1 MKKVIICSL
10 MVLLL
15 VTGCG
20 SVPKMQDG
28 KDAVVNLK
36 NGGISVDDLYH
47 RMKKSYALNVLINMI
62 DEKILNEKYKSN
74 DEEKKYIDN
83 MYAEAQMYYDYFYKT
98 QFSTFEAYAQSQ
110 YGATT
115 IEELRAVYA
124 LDYKRTKAIED
135 YAKSLVT
142 DKEIQDYYD
151 KEVVGDIKASHIL
164 ITVETKDNATD
175 DEKKAADEEA
185 QKTVKEIIEKLKN
198 GEDFAAL
205 AKEYSKDEKTKET
218 GDVGF
223 FNEGDMVDEF
233 FQAAKKLKV
242 GEYTTEG
249 VKTQYGYH
257 IIKKTEEKEKESL
270 DKWKDKIVEKLGKEK
285 QDADK
290 DINYKALIKL
300 REENNIEIN
309 DKELK
314 EQYENY
320 VFQYK

>member
-1 MKKVIICSL
+1 MKKVLICSF

-20 SVPKMQDG
+20 KVPKLQDG

-36 NGGISVDDLYH
+36 DGGISVDDLYH
-47 RMKKSYALNVLINMI
+47 KMKKSYALNVLINMI
-62 DEKILNEKYKSN
+62 DEKILNAKYKSD
-74 DEEKKYIDN
+74 DEETKYIDN
-83 MYAEAQMYYDYFYKT
+83 MYSQVEMYYNYFYKS
-98 QFSTFEAYAQSQ
+98 QYSSFENYILSQ

-115 IEELRAVYA
+115 TEELREVFA
-124 LDYKRTKAIED
+124 LDYKRTKAVED

-142 DKEIQDYYD
+142 DKEIQEYYD

-175 DEKKAADEEA
+175 DEKAAADEKA
-185 QKTVKEIIEKLKN
+185 QKTVKEVIEKLKN
-198 GEDFAAL
+198 GEDFAEL
-205 AKEYSKDEKTKET
+205 VKQYSKDENAGED
-218 GDVGF
+218 GDLGF
-223 FNEGDMVDEF
+223 FNDGDMVDEF
-233 FQAAKKLKV
+233 FEAAKKLKV

-290 DINYKALIKL
+290 NINYKALIQL
-300 REENNIEIN
+300 REDNNIEIN
-309 DKELK
+309 DIELK